1 MESKINILESQDS
14 TISIAYAEIESMGE
28 AACNLL
34 ARTISCWSP
43 PDALYFRDTH
53 SAIRLSTLLLRR
65 WAQEQMEILGR
76 GEAHERWFQ
85 LDSSIAKAL
94 SARSSPREMAGAV
107 KAELI
112 GEEDMSLED
121 VDGLTVVILRRA
133 FRMDLEHGPVGG
145 LIRNRVQICEEKRTF
160 LEVTPSMAE
169 PTPDGLWR
177 PE

>member
-1 MESKINILESQDS
+1 MESKILESQDS
-14 TISIAYAEIESMGE
+14 TVSIAYPEIENTGE
-28 AACNLL
+28 AAVTLL
-34 ARTISCWSP
+34 ARTISEWSP

-112 GEEDMSLED
+112 GEEEMSLED

-133 FRMDLEHGPVGG
+133 FRLDLEQGPVGG
-145 LIRNRVQICEEKRTF
+145 VIRNRVQICEEKRTF
-160 LEVTPSMAE
+160 LEVPPSMTE
-169 PTPDGLWR
+169 TTSDGLWR